1 MNASGWENIHFVQ
14 PSDLQRVWG
23 EILKDFGEEA
33 LRLLLCIQ
41 VKMLHGSS
49 AIWVWSSEE
58 KFGLNI

>member
-33 LRLLLCIQ
+33 LRLQ
-41 VKMLHGSS
+41 
-49 AIWVWSSEE
+49 E
-58 KFGLNI
+58 KEQEKGA